1 LKTWQKIVLI
11 VVVLALLGGGAYW
24 IFRPK
29 SSSTQGQTTLYK
41 VAQGTISKSLSLTG
55 NVALKSQTNVTAG
68 VSGKVA
74 KINVSVGDQVK
85 EGQELISLDTSSLD
99 SQIQNAQWNLESAQL
114 RLEQLQEPLS
124 EYDLESL
131 NVSLE
136 KAKMDLQAAQDNLQQ
151 VTETCSISEKLAE
164 DAVAQ
169 AQSDLQDAQTNLE
182 QVKDNAQ
189 RALDSAQEEV
199 DQAQKQLDNATT
211 AAEKEA
217 AQNALDAAKAKLED
231 QKTANDQQIAAAQK
245 QVESAQNALEK
256 AQLSLKQTQ
265 MSNQNTLKNAQNQVT
280 SAQYSLKLA
289 QLQYDQKMSSTST
302 VDLRLQQIAVEQA
315 QANLN
320 QLLAQKASSSVKAP
334 NSGTVS
340 AINVQVG
347 DSVGE
352 NTVLLVLTSTSAL
365 EVTCNVPEVNVGDI
379 KTGMEAQ
386 VTADAYPNQIF
397 KATLTSIDPVATE
410 TQGVVSYGAHFSLEE
425 NASQSLKPGMTV
437 QVSVVVAQAQN
448 ALIVPRTALQ
458 SVGSRYLV
466 KVWDGNTFKVQPV
479 EVGILNDTMAE
490 IKSGLKQGDQ
500 IALSFL
506 GGTSQGTSSQTRFQF
521 GPGGLEGI
529 PGGEMRIQ
537 QRRSP

>member
-1 LKTWQKIVLI
+1 
-11 VVVLALLGGGAYW
+11 
-24 IFRPK
+24 
-29 SSSTQGQTTLYK
+29 
-41 VAQGTISKSLSLTG
+41 
-55 NVALKSQTNVTAG
+55 
-68 VSGKVA
+68 
-74 KINVSVGDQVK
+74 
-85 EGQELISLDTSSLD
+85 
-99 SQIQNAQWNLESAQL
+99 
-114 RLEQLQEPLS
+114 
-124 EYDLESL
+124 
-131 NVSLE
+131 
-136 KAKMDLQAAQDNLQQ
+136 
-151 VTETCSISEKLAE
+151 
-164 DAVAQ
+164 
-169 AQSDLQDAQTNLE
+169 
-182 QVKDNAQ
+182 
-189 RALDSAQEEV
+189 
-199 DQAQKQLDNATT
+199 
-211 AAEKEA
+211 
-217 AQNALDAAKAKLED
+217 
-231 QKTANDQQIAAAQK
+231 
-245 QVESAQNALEK
+245 
-256 AQLSLKQTQ
+256 

-500 IALSFL
+500 IALSFQ

-529 PGGEMRIQ
+529 PGGEMRIE